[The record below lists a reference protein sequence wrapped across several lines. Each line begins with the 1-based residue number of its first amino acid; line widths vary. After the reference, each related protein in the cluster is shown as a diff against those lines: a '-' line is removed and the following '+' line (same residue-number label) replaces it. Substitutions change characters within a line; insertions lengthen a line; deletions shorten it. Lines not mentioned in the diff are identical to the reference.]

1 MALCDS
7 SRQCEGRQ
15 RNAVAI
21 KINILTRIQYKYKI
35 DIIIQAE
42 HKYTRETKYKYRK
55 YFTIDILIESPAIRE
70 FQPAQTVLGPA
81 VSTIPSHGAVAR
93 SVAAEA
99 HTAFPACNLR
109 LTFNLPPFTTSTVN
123 LSRRSEVNSQT
134 PLLLFFNIY

>member
-1 MALCDS
+1 MISRLVGLFVALCDS

-70 FQPAQTVLGPA
+70 FQPAQTA
-81 VSTIPSHGAVAR
+81 NQIAWTKI
-93 SVAAEA
+93 
-99 HTAFPACNLR
+99 
-109 LTFNLPPFTTSTVN
+109 
-123 LSRRSEVNSQT
+123 
-134 PLLLFFNIY
+134 I